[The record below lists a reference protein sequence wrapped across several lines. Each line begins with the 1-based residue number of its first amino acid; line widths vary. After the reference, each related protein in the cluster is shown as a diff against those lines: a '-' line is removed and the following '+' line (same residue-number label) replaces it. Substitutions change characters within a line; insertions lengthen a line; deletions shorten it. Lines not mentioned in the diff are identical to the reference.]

1 MSLQERLQPS
11 TYQPSSQLINEFRP
25 IHLVQLLLIPLLFVG
40 VLYGARNAP
49 EWLSSYH
56 LDMVFLYATPLLL
69 LVHIHNKYENK
80 FWIHII
86 QICILI
92 LLTFILLRQHNKYIP
107 VPSKG
112 RTLHVSF
119 IFLLYAIYPLIG
131 YDFVDFIRSRVIYIG
146 AYILMLAVFF
156 FHVNNMSAGS
166 TKASFVVYT
175 ALFFGISV
183 FFIPRHVSRNVFL
196 WSLSLISGFSVGIG
210 LPAYIFGTYKL
221 FWLQPTLFG
230 AKAKIPLVGIE
241 YQFLQ
246 SFLSNPNILAVLA
259 FTGAFGGFVLAV
271 ENFARR
277 NYIPL
282 LIIIPLTFLNGLG
295 LYLTHARASWLAF
308 TLAVVVYLGYL
319 VFGRRSIPFTV
330 IPLAIFSAV
339 VILMILL
346 GIGPIDGHGRSAIWM
361 GGLRA
366 LRRSPSVFGYGVVN
380 THKVIAPFITV
391 DRFSGFSP
399 HNSYIQTFL
408 QIGVVGGLAY
418 MTFAIGSI
426 IEGVIR
432 WRSVDVPMIGLALA
446 FAVHQTF
453 AVYTL
458 FNNAV
463 ASILGIMVVGY
474 LICGYIPSMR

>member
-1 MSLQERLQPS
+1 MSLQEKIQSS
-11 TYQPSSQLINEFRP
+11 TPRSSNQLVNEFRP
-25 IHLVQLLLIPLLFVG
+25 IDLVQLLLIPLLFIG
-40 VLYGARNAP
+40 VIYGAETAP
-49 EWLSSYH
+49 EWLNSYH
-56 LDMVFLYATPLLL
+56 LDLVFLYATPLLL
-69 LVHIHNKYENK
+69 LVHIHSKYENK
-80 FWIHII
+80 LWIHII
-86 QICILI
+86 QISILI

-112 RTLHVSF
+112 RTLHVSL

-131 YDFVDFIRSRVIYIG
+131 YDFVDFVRSRAIYIG
-146 AYILMLAVFF
+146 AYVLMLAVFF

-166 TKASFVVYT
+166 TKASFVVYM
-175 ALFFGISV
+175 ALLFGISV

-196 WSLSLISGFSVGIG
+196 WGVSLISGFSVGIG
-210 LPAYIFGTYKL
+210 LPVYIIGTYKL
-221 FWLQPTLFG
+221 FWLQPKLFG
-230 AKAKIPLVGIE
+230 AKAKIPLVGME

-271 ENFARR
+271 ENLSRR
-277 NYIPL
+277 EYIPL
-282 LIIIPLTFLNGLG
+282 LIIIPLTVLNGLG

-308 TLAVVVYLGYL
+308 TLAVVVYIGYL
-319 VFGRRSIPFTV
+319 VFGDRSIPFTV
-330 IPLAIFSAV
+330 IPLAICSAV
-339 VILMILL
+339 LILMVLL
-346 GIGPIDGHGRSAIWM
+346 SIGPVDGHGRSAIWM

-366 LRRSPSVFGYGVVN
+366 LRRSPSALGYGVVN
-380 THKVIAPFITV
+380 THKLIAPFITV

-399 HNSYIQTFL
+399 HNSYVQIFL

-418 MTFAIGSI
+418 VTIAIGSI

-432 WRSVDVPMIGLALA
+432 WRSVDVPMLGLALA

-463 ASILGIMVVGY
+463 ASILGMLVVGY
-474 LICGYIPSMR
+474 LICGYKTYK